1 MRQEWLEGS
10 EWGEHSEV
18 AGTRRGRMHKQR
30 SEISNLKFES
40 STRTGDQAAPSD
52 EAFAAILQCFAG
64 VRSDLADTWMD
75 LTVCKAVFSMEH
87 TTRGGLMHSFISPS
101 SSKLTRWCIRVHN

>member
-10 EWGEHSEV
+10 GWREHTEV
-18 AGTRRGRMHKQR
+18 AGTHRGCMHKQR

-64 VRSDLADTWMD
+64 VRSDLADTLMD
-75 LTVCKAVFSMEH
+75 VTVYKAAFSMDH
-87 TTRGGLMHSFISPS
+87 TTRGGFDSFFHLPLLE
-101 SSKLTRWCIRVHN
+101 KAHPMVHKGA